1 MDLLV
6 ELTVRHPI
14 ALVIPRMVLFVLVI
28 VIFVPEAATV
38 EKLFVELESVMFP
51 PVPEPELVMLAKP
64 STEDGPDCEMAP
76 LAVTVRL
83 FAVIVPRTKAS
94 GRPGSCP
101 APSVWMITLPAVV
114 AFTVPV
120 RFKLL
125 AVRVIRPPLE

>member
-1 MDLLV
+1 MLPK
-6 ELTVRHPI
+6 VR
-14 ALVIPRMVLFVLVI
+14 ALVSAI
-28 VIFVPEAATV
+28 VIFVPEAVTV
-38 EKLFVELESVMFP
+38 EKLFVELESVIFP

-83 FAVIVPRTKAS
+83 FAVIVPRKKAS

-114 AFTVPV
+114 ALTVPV
-120 RFKLL
+120 RFTLL
-125 AVRVIRPPLE
+125 AFRVIRPPLE